1 MEPCFLP
8 ANILLPAK
16 GTDMSKWA
24 VIACDQ
30 FTSQPEYWHKAEKIV
45 GDAPS
50 ALNLVYPEAFLSKGD
65 ERIKKICASMH
76 KYLDDGILTEQVT
89 DGFIL
94 VERQVSHG
102 TRLGLVGR
110 LDLDQ
115 YEFTP
120 GAKVEIRATEGTVL
134 SRIPPRVKIRKDAP
148 IESPHA
154 MVLIDDAKK
163 QLLEPLAAEKEK
175 FCKLYDFDLMLSG
188 GHIAAWTV
196 EGATAKSLAAKIA
209 TMQSEAGGFFIAVG
223 DGNHSIATAKTCW
236 QDLKKTLT
244 PGQAKTHP
252 ARWTL
257 VELVNLH
264 DPSLVFEPVHRLV
277 TGPDAAELPHLFKAY
292 LTKNSLEIK
301 PGADV
306 VFHDGKKQLDAYS
319 IEGLNDRLPVDLLQ
333 KFLDEYLQTHKDTG
347 IDYIH
352 GEASV
357 KQLARDKHAIAIL
370 LGALDKNALFPAI
383 AAGGVLP
390 RKTFSMGEA
399 EEKRYYIECRMITM

>member
-30 FTSQPEYWHKAEKIV
+30 FTSQPEYWHKAEEIV

-50 ALNLVYPEAFLSKGD
+50 ALNLIYPEAFLSEGD
-65 ERIKKICASMH
+65 ARIKKICASMH
-76 KYLDDGILTEQVT
+76 KYLDNGILTEQVA

-163 QLLEPLAAEKEK
+163 QLLEPLAAGKEK
-175 FCKLYDFDLMLSG
+175 FRLLYDFDLMLCG
-188 GHIAAWTV
+188 GHIAAWAI
-196 EGATAKSLAAKIA
+196 EGAAANSLAVKI
-209 TMQSEAGGFFIAVG
+209 TRMQSEAGGFFIAVG

-236 QDLKKTLT
+236 QELKRTLT
-244 PGQAKTHP
+244 PEQAKTHP

-257 VELVNLH
+257 IELVNLH

-277 TGPDAAELPHLFKAY
+277 TGPDTAELPQLFRDY
-292 LTKNSLEIK
+292 LTKNGLETI
-301 PGADV
+301 PGADI

-319 IEGLNDRLPVDLLQ
+319 IEGLNGRLPIDLLQ
-333 KFLDEYLQTHKDTG
+333 KFLDEYLQANKGTG

-357 KQLARDKHAIAIL
+357 KQLARDKHGMAIL
-370 LGALDKNALFPAI
+370 LGALDKNTLFPAI

-399 EEKRYYIECRMITM
+399 EEKRYYIECRVIH

>member
-30 FTSQPEYWHKAEKIV
+30 FTSQPEYWHKAEGIV

-50 ALNLVYPEAFLSKGD
+50 ALNLVYPEAFLSEGD
-65 ERIKKICASMH
+65 ARIKKICASMH
-76 KYLDDGILTEQVT
+76 NYLDDGLLTEQVT

-102 TRLGLVGR
+102 TRLGLVGQ

-120 GAKVEIRATEGTVL
+120 GAQVEIRATEGTVL

-163 QLLEPLAAEKEK
+163 QLLEPLVAGKEN
-175 FCKLYDFDLMLSG
+175 FRQLYDFNLMLGG
-188 GHIAAWTV
+188 GHIAAWAI
-196 EGATAKSLAAKIA
+196 EGTSATSLAVQIA
-209 TMQSEAGGFFIAVG
+209 RMQSAAGGFFIAVG

-236 QDLKKTLT
+236 EELKKTLT
-244 PGQAKTHP
+244 PEQAKTHP

-277 TGPDAAELPHLFKAY
+277 TGPDTTELPQLFRDY
-292 LTKNSLEIK
+292 LTKNGLETI
-301 PGADV
+301 PGADI

-319 IEGLNDRLPVDLLQ
+319 IEGLNGRLPIDLLQ
-333 KFLDEYLQTHKDTG
+333 KFLDEYLQANKDTG

-357 KQLARDKHAIAIL
+357 KQLARDKHGMAIL
-370 LGALDKNALFPAI
+370 LGALDKNTLFPAI

-399 EEKRYYIECRMITM
+399 EEKRYYIECRKIV

>member
-8 ANILLPAK
+8 ANILLPSQDANL
-16 GTDMSKWA
+16 SKWA

-30 FTSQPEYWHKAEKIV
+30 FTSQPEYWRKAAEFV

-50 ALNLVYPEAFLSKGD
+50 ALNIVYPEAYLSEGD
-65 ERIKKICASMH
+65 QRIKKICTAMR
-76 KYLDDGILTEQVT
+76 KYLDGGILTQQVT
-89 DGFIL
+89 GGFIL

-120 GAKVEIRATEGTVL
+120 GAQVEIRATEGTVL

-148 IESPHA
+148 IETPHA

-163 QLLEPLAAEKEK
+163 QLLEPLDAEKEK
-175 FCKLYDFDLMLSG
+175 FRPLYSFDLMLNG
-188 GHIAAWTV
+188 GHIAAWAI
-196 EGATAKSLAAKIA
+196 EGAAATSLAAKIA
-209 TMQSEAGGFFIAVG
+209 QMQSEAGGFFIAVG

-236 QDLKKTLT
+236 EELKKTLT
-244 PGQAKTHP
+244 PAEKKTHP

-257 VELVNLH
+257 VELGNLH
-264 DPSLVFEPVHRLV
+264 DPSLVFEPVHRLI
-277 TGPDAAELPHLFKAY
+277 TGPNTAELPQMFKDY
-292 LTKNSLEIK
+292 LTKQGMK
-301 PGADV
+301 TAAGRDV
-306 VFHDGKKQLDAYS
+306 VFTNGINDLASYS
-319 IEGLNDRLPVDLLQ
+319 IDGLNGRLPVDLLQ
-333 KFLDEYLQTHKDTG
+333 KFLDEYLQTHKGSD

-352 GEASV
+352 GESSV
-357 KQLARDKHAIAIL
+357 KQLAKDKQAIAIL
-370 LGALDKNALFPAI
+370 LGALDKNTLFPAI

-399 EEKRYYIECRMITM
+399 EEKRYYIECRRIA

>member
-50 ALNLVYPEAFLSKGD
+50 ALNIVYPEAFLSEGD
-65 ERIKKICASMH
+65 ARIKKICAAMH
-76 KYLDDGILTEQVT
+76 KYLDDGILTEQVS

-154 MVLIDDAKK
+154 MVLIDDARK
-163 QLLEPLAAEKEK
+163 QLLEPLAAGEEN
-175 FCKLYDFDLMLSG
+175 FRQLYDFNLMLGG
-188 GHIAAWTV
+188 GHIAAWAI
-196 EGATAKSLAAKIA
+196 EGAAAQTLADKIA

-223 DGNHSIATAKTCW
+223 DGNHSIATAKTYW
-236 QDLKKTLT
+236 QELKKTLT
-244 PGQAKTHP
+244 PEQAKTHP

-277 TGPDAAELPHLFKAY
+277 TGPDTAELPHLFKDY
-292 LTKNSLEIK
+292 LTKNGLRTKS
-301 PGADV
+301 GADV
-306 VFHDGKKQLDAYS
+306 VFYDGEKQLDAYS
-319 IEGLNDRLPVDLLQ
+319 IQGLNGRLPVDLLQ
-333 KFLDEYLQTHKDTG
+333 KFLDEYLQNHGDTG

-399 EEKRYYIECRMITM
+399 EEKRYYIECRRIS